1 MPSILTLEMT
11 LPTRPSLFPWWTSRR
26 RRSLNLI
33 LHRHFPRNDVVTFS
47 QFANNDL
54 SQRCVAV
61 ICNPEGNLYG
71 LHRVVGA
78 ELPYNGSLAWFGSDF
93 FLKCR
98 HLLLR

>member
-11 LPTRPSLFPWWTSRR
+11 SPTRPSLSPWWTARC
-26 RRSLNLI
+26 RRSWNLI
-33 LHRHFPRNDVVTFS
+33 LYRYLPRNDVVTFF
-47 QFANNDL
+47 QFANKYL

-71 LHRVVGA
+71 LDRVVGA
-78 ELPYNGSLAWFGSDF
+78 ELPYNGSLAWFGSEF